1 MRQFMHASVMV
12 LASTMLQ
19 IGRTTMW
26 YHTAGANAAMQA
38 AAVLACRHPATPNCW
53 ASILPK

>member
-26 YHTAGANAAMQA
+26 CFGALGEN
-38 AAVLACRHPATPNCW
+38 
-53 ASILPK
+53 PK